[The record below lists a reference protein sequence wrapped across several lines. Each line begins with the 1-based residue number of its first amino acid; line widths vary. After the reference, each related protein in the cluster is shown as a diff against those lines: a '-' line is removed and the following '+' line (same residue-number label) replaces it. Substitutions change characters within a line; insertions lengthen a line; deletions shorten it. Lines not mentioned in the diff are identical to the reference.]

1 MSQPFSIRGV
11 DRSLPPSEV
20 LGRVEPK
27 IPVSSEH
34 DQCGPESE
42 ELDSRPGPHFSFH
55 SPFPS
60 NLNVKLEPF
69 STLSVQR
76 WRLEHRT
83 ESYAMNR
90 LKADHRT
97 GRREKEDDYIRVGK
111 HATFP
116 ETNPG
121 NVGSFPATRG
131 WHIRK
136 GKAASLAGRGEHMVV
151 AAVNVGAYVD

>member
-1 MSQPFSIRGV
+1 ATLFDQGV

-42 ELDSRPGPHFSFH
+42 ELDSHPGPHFSFH
-55 SPFPS
+55 PPFPS

-83 ESYAMNR
+83 ESYARNR
-90 LKADHRT
+90 LKARPSDGTERK
-97 GRREKEDDYIRVGK
+97 GRRLYTCWQARDVPRDEPGECRFFCRNARV
-111 HATFP
+111 A
-116 ETNPG
+116 
-121 NVGSFPATRG
+121 
-131 WHIRK
+131 
-136 GKAASLAGRGEHMVV
+136 
-151 AAVNVGAYVD
+151 

>member
-1 MSQPFSIRGV
+1 MRACRTYFDQGV

-76 WRLEHRT
+76 WRLERQSRHRT
-83 ESYAMNR
+83 
-90 LKADHRT
+90 LGTKAHL
-97 GRREKEDDYIRVGK
+97 
-111 HATFP
+111 
-116 ETNPG
+116 
-121 NVGSFPATRG
+121 
-131 WHIRK
+131 
-136 GKAASLAGRGEHMVV
+136 ASSRPCI
-151 AAVNVGAYVD
+151 